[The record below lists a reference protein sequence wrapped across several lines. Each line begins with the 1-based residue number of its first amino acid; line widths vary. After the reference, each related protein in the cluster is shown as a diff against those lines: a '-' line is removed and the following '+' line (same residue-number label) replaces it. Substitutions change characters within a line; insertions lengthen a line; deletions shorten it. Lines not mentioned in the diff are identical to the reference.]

1 MEAQLPNL
9 SGVVDID
16 PMWRSTMAAAR
27 AYLRDYAKLN
37 ILLEEEETDDKTL
50 LLCLQMTVVDVNS
63 TPPPTSWSLRGM
75 LDRGYVTIVL
85 FGVMVHVLESLSL
98 LETRN
103 HLNWNEGG
111 QQLALQ
117 DRLPALSERS
127 RYFRDVYQSKLEKK
141 KISDS
146 ITEALDPENVGVH
159 SEYYAIN
166 GWIWP

>member
-63 TPPPTSWSLRGM
+63 TPLPPRGRCAACSTAATSPS
-75 LDRGYVTIVL
+75 
-85 FGVMVHVLESLSL
+85 SSS
-98 LETRN
+98 
-103 HLNWNEGG
+103 
-111 QQLALQ
+111 A
-117 DRLPALSERS
+117 
-127 RYFRDVYQSKLEKK
+127 
-141 KISDS
+141 
-146 ITEALDPENVGVH
+146 
-159 SEYYAIN
+159 
-166 GWIWP
+166 